1 MKFYEKSSRIL
12 VKFRVFFVS
21 GRSVREFMR
30 KGDAWLGAAAS
41 LQRFINRKQPLQSF
55 RNPIPIKI
63 WLDTDH
69 SMGSR
74 VSLHDWI
81 QNTSKSSCYK
91 VLSIIHHT
99 IYFIRLSF
107 YERWIRFLLGRIRT
121 RLFLEGWIQLL
132 AISQAN
138 ASVEKTYMQY
148 IPNIQSMS

>member
-1 MKFYEKSSRIL
+1 M
-12 VKFRVFFVS
+12 S

-30 KGDAWLGAAAS
+30 LGDAWLGAAAA

-74 VSLHDWI
+74 FSLHDWI
-81 QNTSKSSCYK
+81 QNTSKSSCYN
-91 VLSIIHHT
+91 VFSIIHN
-99 IYFIRLSF
+99 IVLFIRLSF
-107 YERWIRFLLGRIRT
+107 YDRWIRFLLGRIRT

-138 ASVEKTYMQY
+138 ASVENEPPSQLKKSVHYMY
-148 IPNIQSMS
+148 KGRFAAVDLNHFSACSI